1 MPPMRAMRR
10 HAVETTTVLLLGT
23 ALLLAI
29 SASPA
34 GRDKTPAP
42 IIDFTRLKISSG
54 TVALADRED
63 NEVVCCFSL
72 LFSLEEFVEESST
85 IDLLVR
91 LCCFCDGKIVIDS
104 FLSFT
109 TERPSAEWKEKRITI
124 DNKYAA
130 DADHRLARIRKNLM
144 VWLLLWTL

>member
-1 MPPMRAMRR
+1 MKAMRR

-42 IIDFTRLKISSG
+42 MIDFTRLKISSG
-54 TVALADRED
+54 TVALADRD
-63 NEVVCCFSL
+63 DDEVVCCFCL
-72 LFSLEEFVEESST
+72 LFSLEEFVDESNS
-85 IDLLVR
+85 IDRLVR
-91 LCCFCDGKIVIDS
+91 CCCFCDGKIVIDG
-104 FLSFT
+104 FLSFK
-109 TERPSAEWKEKRITI
+109 TERDSTEWKVKRITT

-130 DADHRLARIRKNLM
+130 DVDHTPGRIRKNLM
-144 VWLLLWTL
+144 VWLLLNIL